1 MVEINKEILKKFEEA
16 KEKQIE
22 EVYGLIDGKE
32 IMEILHSITS
42 DLYAICDNEKSI
54 LEKIGYN
61 VEAEEEKEKI
71 QEELNNIKN
80 IFKGMEDAVKK
91 DITEE
96 ILKLEK
102 EISDLKF
109 EYEKS
114 FLEKVIE
121 KTKEYGFNTQFEYI
135 EVGIKYELLPL
146 GKKIQDKQYE
156 KYALECKFAHDI
168 KQLIE

>member
-1 MVEINKEILKKFEEA
+1 MVEINKEILKKFEKA

-22 EVYGLIDGKE
+22 EVYGLINGKE

-42 DLYAICDNEKSI
+42 DLYAICDNEQSI
-54 LEKIGYN
+54 LEKIEYN
-61 VEAEEEKEKI
+61 IEAEEEKEKI

-80 IFKGMEDAVKK
+80 IFKGMEDAIEK
-91 DITEE
+91 DVTEE
-96 ILKLEK
+96 VIELEK

-109 EYEKS
+109 KYEKE
-114 FLEKVIE
+114 FLEKTIE
-121 KTKEYGFNTQFEYI
+121 KVKKYGFDVQLEYI
-135 EVGIKYELLPL
+135 EMEVKYELLPL
-146 GKKIQDKQYE
+146 GKEIQDKQHE